1 MTEAD
6 AAELQRVTS
15 EQAILQKHLDQSRK
29 QGRHHNMTI
38 QEYQSKQQQRQAHSQ
53 PNEPCSPLM
62 SPSQHSPMHS
72 PAALVSQSPGPNMIQ
87 HSPATPSIVQHSPGT
102 PLLQHSP
109 GNSQS
114 TNLGTMSPHNVQQQS
129 PRIGTPHS
137 QSDESPFSPGPMPS
151 PGLCNPNTRMT
162 SPQHRAIIGGRLA
175 TSPGAFTPETRNP
188 QQMMADQSVR
198 VHNLAQRFVRPPEG
212 AQRRGGIVY
221 SPQPGQ
227 QQLLS
232 QQHQQLLQQRQQI
245 IQQQQQPHENVAQDQ
260 GQATIA
266 RGTLQRQQ
274 VFPQQQ
280 QHESISRQQIL
291 QQQQQ
296 SDISQ
301 DGQNIVAQRNLQ
313 MVQQRQIL
321 QQQQQPNDVV
331 SQEGHNVVAQRNL
344 QLARQQ
350 IAIQQQQQQEGISQD
365 GQNIIVQRSMQM
377 TQQRQQILQQTES
390 VVQEGQNSIAQRPLQ
405 MVPQQQ
411 QRQVLQQQQNDITS
425 QEGQT
430 VVTQRNL
437 HLLQQRQQI
446 LQQQQIVQQHEV
458 IPQGISPE
466 GQSSIGQRTMQIAQQ
481 RQQILQQQ
489 QQQEDISQDIQNVQ
503 TQRNLQIVQQR
514 QILQQQQHE
523 GIAQNISQD
532 GQNVIQR
539 TLQMTQQR
547 QQVLQQ
553 HENIPQDGQ
562 SVVAQRNLQIAQQR
576 QQTLQQQQQI
586 LQQQQIQQQQ
596 QHEDGSQDGQNTI
609 AQRSLQMVQQRQQII
624 QQHENVSQIISQE
637 GQNSIAQRT
646 LQLVQQRQQILHQQQ
661 HEAISQE
668 GQNSIAQKS
677 LQITQQRQQLL
688 QQHEGVSQNIS
699 QEGQNSIA
707 QRSLQM
713 VQQRQ
718 HILQQQQ
725 RQQFLQMQQQQQ
737 QKPPNSP
744 MMSQPASSPSPQ
756 LHQQLQQGYG
766 QPPSSPMVQQVTM
779 GSPML
784 QQQLN
789 PISQPPSPMNR
800 ISPMLHGG
808 HHHSSTTNQPPSS
821 PMMPRSPMVAGSPM
835 QMQRRQSTGSSPA
848 MPDRP
853 QSVENPGTPRTPH
866 TPHSFIQQNTNLT
879 TTPSDQMQILQD
891 SSSLAENS
899 RGGGNTNNPLNPIPF
914 PNFGKSGYF
923 KLGLRGGSPGYQER
937 DFSLENT
944 TKNNSENHN
953 KCAKPKP
960 FFGRFGYFKLGL
972 RGGSP
977 MWSSKAE
984 SSKSGKESEISQT
997 RREQP
1002 VEEKPNT
1009 SVNRKIAR
1017 IGSLVCADYND
1028 FDDDSHTPPQASPTT
1043 LEVKPAGQNSS
1054 LISSTLDTEPLTL
1067 ESPGV
1072 KLEQLPD
1079 TTDYD
1084 DDKTIVNTEV
1094 TLSSAAQRDSDD
1106 ITVIEQFGDSELV
1119 DVISGSLEGDMQEE
1133 YILFE
1138 PEMVDLSADSN
1149 DSLCHGLVNDEGQGH
1164 DLVQILEIEN
1174 PESQSEEPILSD
1186 EDLISSHLRNKKG
1199 LRLDIV
1205 RTLQAGK
1212 KLVAVTDDTPESPDQ
1227 EELRVNPSPGSY
1239 LDQSLDQELMVS
1251 LVNESEV
1258 VIIDP
1263 TTKSPEDNLSKGS
1276 SDEDAEKIESNV
1288 SSDVFKENI
1297 INEDL
1302 TDDQNKLKQNK
1313 SPTNFVFSDN
1323 KTSHNKISSSTGHQ
1337 TSINTITISN
1347 SAISL
1352 ANTAISSNSNTI
1364 LASISS
1370 DSQLSRISIRPI
1382 ATEAKTLDQFASKE
1396 ASSSSFSTQKDFA
1409 LSSTMASIVADA
1421 KIAAKLSQTA
1431 IVSNPQQSKLD
1442 LKVFSAETSKILS
1455 SGKPFITY
1463 SDLPTSKTESLSN
1476 PTKLVLSVQPTSV
1489 TLLTPKMSIPDLSK
1503 KEGVMK
1509 NKERQVKD
1517 HQGEIKREKEEDSK
1531 IKNENKS
1538 SELIAEEKKMDPLNT
1553 TDELESMLEAI
1564 HNPAENAENKIDT
1577 PTTTLKRMSPV
1588 TDDLSLVNI
1597 LENDSE
1603 LVENDKEQIL
1613 SGSEMQKASKS
1624 KETEK
1629 NVEATNNDKNIL
1641 SNDKNNQKELCGT
1654 EVENSKSFLPHCLSE
1669 EKTLMEESSDDI
1681 LDMLHNIISSKP
1693 EMANSGELK
1702 SSLIYQ
1708 MPTPL
1713 DTLPLNILQDSLI
1726 DVEQENLEND
1736 QLSSTETKSQVKD
1749 QSSEMKKS
1757 PPATSSQASTLVVST
1772 VAQLQKSTTTVPHLS
1787 PLSKPTEL
1795 TSNVDHV
1802 SHQLRTLLSSLQSNP
1817 NTVNQTGV
1825 VGMVSSEKTGNVSSA
1840 PSILSTLNS
1849 SNIVAQSGISILR
1862 ADQGRSQPNT
1872 INNVIKDS
1880 EVTMKETIKESSG
1893 MITAVTKIN
1902 GEQVFRVTSSATTIQ
1917 STAVSNLPSTT
1928 SAVITTRTIT
1938 TSISITS
1945 NAMLNAML
1953 ADTTSLKPTVAGNS
1967 SNNTVPTQSVNFF
1980 NSVLP
1985 STSIQRPQNLQAI
1998 LQVTSGC
2005 STPARVQ
2012 VNTNSSVTS
2021 SMQCVRTIVP
2031 PLATSSGISGTPSI
2045 LQTTL
2050 SQAPNHLLITPNQ
2063 SQYKPPGLLPIDNKN
2078 NDLENQS
2085 MTSAKDSEESKV
2097 QEKKEVDPSK
2107 NSSSLRLEE
2116 SQNVLLKQLL
2126 QNTVCGRLSPS
2137 LPIVPSLEAQ
2147 LARPVV
2153 PIAPPLL
2160 PHLLNET
2167 PTPKPAINKQVL
2179 TRETSFLS
2187 HSVSHMKIQS
2197 SPVTKE
2203 EPSKPSPPLS
2213 SSIPITSQRSHT
2225 ESLKQQTAKSIPTS
2239 SGSSVG
2245 TSSANSSAKPQ
2256 PVSTTVTTRTS
2267 PDIST
2272 NQQET
2277 PGQPGKPGTGVDE
2290 EPQAQQRV
2298 ASSIPKANL
2307 QSKPL
2312 VTSGITSKNVQP
2324 PITNN
2329 SINSSNVSGPQTPQ
2343 QSQQVQ
2349 SQIPVSQKPIVT
2361 QQVSSST
2368 SSVHQQSVQQVPQ
2381 HSHGTI
2387 AGLPQATVTS
2397 PATAPSGSKIV
2408 PLVEVKKELGLEEV
2422 LTVTTG
2428 TTGTTNHLQTDT
2440 KDFLTAKEE
2449 LVDSAIDDKTGE
2461 YNIYQHLSFFKGLS
2475 TTRRSLFRS
2484 EEVEEK
2490 AVPAETKAEPREG
2503 CYDRTSE
2510 ETFP

>member
-1 MTEAD
+1 MTETD
-6 AAELQRVTS
+6 AAELQRVSS
-15 EQAILQKHLDQSRK
+15 ELATLQKHLDTSRK
-29 QGRHHNMTI
+29 QGRQHNMLI
-38 QEYQSKQQQRQAHSQ
+38 QEYQSKQQQRQTHSQ

-87 HSPATPSIVQHSPGT
+87 HSPATPSLIQHSPGT

-114 TNLGTMSPHNVQQQS
+114 TNLGTISPHNVQQQS

-137 QSDESPFSPGPMPS
+137 QGDESPFSPGPMPS
-151 PGLCNPNTRMT
+151 PGLCNPNTTRMT
-162 SPQHRAIIGGRLA
+162 SPQHRAIINGRLA
-175 TSPGAFTPETRNP
+175 TSPGAFTPETRNQ
-188 QQMMADQSVR
+188 QQMIADQNVR

-212 AQRRGGIVY
+212 TQRRGGIVY

-232 QQHQQLLQQRQQI
+232 QQHQQLLQRQQI
-245 IQQQQQPHENVAQDQ
+245 IQQQHDSVAQDQ
-260 GQATIA
+260 GQSTIA

-274 VFPQQQ
+274 IFTQQQ
-280 QHESISRQQIL
+280 QHESVSRQQIL

-301 DGQNIVAQRNLQ
+301 DGQNIVTQRNLQ
-313 MVQQRQIL
+313 IAQQRQIL
-321 QQQQQPNDVV
+321 QQQQSNDV
-331 SQEGHNVVAQRNL
+331 SQEGQNVVAQRNL
-344 QLARQQ
+344 QMARHQ
-350 IAIQQQQQQEGISQD
+350 IIQQQEGISQD
-365 GQNIIVQRSMQM
+365 GQNIIAQRSMQM
-377 TQQRQQILQQTES
+377 TQQRQQILQQTEGI
-390 VVQEGQNSIAQRPLQ
+390 QEGQNSINQRSLQ
-405 MVPQQQ
+405 MVSQQQ
-411 QRQVLQQQQNDITS
+411 QRQVLQQQTDIIT
-425 QEGQT
+425 QEGQN

-437 HLLQQRQQI
+437 HLTQQRQQI
-446 LQQQQIVQQHEV
+446 LQQQQIVQQHE
-458 IPQGISPE
+458 IISQGISPE
-466 GQSSIGQRTMQIAQQ
+466 GQNSIGQRTLQMVQQ

-489 QQQEDISQDIQNVQ
+489 QQEDASQDIQNVGV
-503 TQRNLQIVQQR
+503 QRNLQIVQQR

-523 GIAQNISQD
+523 GITQNISQD
-532 GQNVIQR
+532 GQNIVQR

-553 HENIPQDGQ
+553 HENISQDGQ
-562 SVVAQRNLQIAQQR
+562 SVVTQRNLQIAQQR
-576 QQTLQQQQQI
+576 QQALQQQQQI
-586 LQQQQIQQQQ
+586 LQQQQIQQQ
-596 QHEDGSQDGQNTI
+596 HDDVSQDGQSTI
-609 AQRSLQMVQQRQQII
+609 TQRSLQMAQQRQQII
-624 QQHENVSQIISQE
+624 QQQHESVSQIISQE
-637 GQNSIAQRT
+637 GQNSIAQRS
-646 LQLVQQRQQILHQQQ
+646 LQLAQQRQQILHQQQ

-668 GQNSIAQKS
+668 GQTSIAQRS
-677 LQITQQRQQLL
+677 LQLTQQRQQLL
-688 QQHEGVSQNIS
+688 QQQQHESVSQNIS
-699 QEGQNSIA
+699 QEGQNSIG

-713 VQQRQ
+713 AQQRQ

-744 MMSQPASSPSPQ
+744 MVSQPASSPSPQ
-756 LHQQLQQGYG
+756 LHQQLQQSYG

-808 HHHSSTTNQPPSS
+808 HHHSSATNQPPSS

-866 TPHSFIQQNTNLT
+866 TPHNFVQQSTNL
-879 TTPSDQMQILQD
+879 PANSNDQVSLQILQE
-891 SSSLAENS
+891 SSSLVENS
-899 RGGGNTNNPLNPIPF
+899 ARGGGNSNNPLNPIPF
-914 PNFGKSGYF
+914 PNYGKSGYF
-923 KLGLRGGSPGYQER
+923 KLGLRGGSPGDQQQI
-937 DFSLENT
+937 FSKNT
-944 TKNNSENHN
+944 NNNNNNNKNHTKL
-953 KCAKPKP
+953 AKLMQ
-960 FFGRFGYFKLGL
+960 FSNFGRFGYFKLGL

-984 SSKSGKESEISQT
+984 SSKGSKESEISQAK
-997 RREQP
+997 REQL
-1002 VEEKPNT
+1002 VEEKTNI
-1009 SVNRKIAR
+1009 SLNRKTVK

-1043 LEVKPAGQNSS
+1043 LEVKSTGQNSS
-1054 LISSTLDTEPLTL
+1054 LISSNLDNECLG
-1067 ESPGV
+1067 SPGV

-1133 YILFE
+1133 YVLFE
-1138 PEMVDLSADSN
+1138 PGMVVDLSADSN
-1149 DSLCHGLVNDEGQGH
+1149 DSLCHALVNDAGQSH

-1186 EDLISSHLRNKKG
+1186 EDLIPSHLRNKKS

-1212 KLVAVTDDTPESPDQ
+1212 KLVAVTDTPDSPDQ
-1227 EELRVNPSPGSY
+1227 EELRVNPSPSSY
-1239 LDQSLDQELMVS
+1239 LDQSIDQELMVS

-1276 SDEDAEKIESNV
+1276 GDEDNEKIDSNIQTDV
-1288 SSDVFKENI
+1288 SKENT
-1297 INEDL
+1297 INESL
-1302 TDDQNKLKQNK
+1302 IDDQNKLKQNK
-1313 SPTNFVFSDN
+1313 SPTNFVFSD
-1323 KTSHNKISSSTGHQ
+1323 KTSYNKILSSTIHP
-1337 TSINTITISN
+1337 TSINTVTFSN

-1352 ANTAISSNSNTI
+1352 INTAISSNSNTI

-1370 DSQLSRISIRPI
+1370 DSQLNQISIQPI
-1382 ATEAKTLDQFASKE
+1382 ATEAKTIDQLDLKE
-1396 ASSSSFSTQKDFA
+1396 VSSSSFSNQKGFT

-1431 IVSNPQQSKLD
+1431 IVSNPQKSKLD
-1442 LKVFSAETSKILS
+1442 VKVGVFSAKETSKILS
-1455 SGKPFITY
+1455 SGKPSVTS
-1463 SDLPTSKTESLSN
+1463 SDLILMNKTESQNN

-1489 TLLTPKMSIPDLSK
+1489 TLLTPKMSIPDLSR
-1503 KEGVMK
+1503 KESILK
-1509 NKERQVKD
+1509 NKEKQMESQESEMKK
-1517 HQGEIKREKEEDSK
+1517 EKEKEEVHGK
-1531 IKNENKS
+1531 IKNESNS
-1538 SELIAEEKKMDPLNT
+1538 SGLIAEEKKSDSLNT

-1564 HNPAENAENKIDT
+1564 HNPAENTENKNDT
-1577 PTTTLKRMSPV
+1577 PTTFKRMSPV

-1597 LENDSE
+1597 LENDAE
-1603 LVENDKEQIL
+1603 LIENDKEQIL
-1613 SGSEMQKASKS
+1613 SSSDMQKANKV

-1629 NVEATNNDKNIL
+1629 NIEETGNDKNTL
-1641 SNDKNNQKELCGT
+1641 LNDKNHQEELCT
-1654 EVENSKSFLPHCLSE
+1654 EEENSKPFLQHCLSG

-1736 QLSSTETKSQVKD
+1736 QLPSIEVKNQVKN
-1749 QSSEMKKS
+1749 QNSEMKKS
-1757 PPATSSQASTLVVST
+1757 PPTTTQAPTLVVST

-1795 TSNVDHV
+1795 TSNVANV
-1802 SHQLRTLLSSLQSNP
+1802 SHQLRTLLSSLQSNQ

-1825 VGMVSSEKTGNVSSA
+1825 VTMVSSDKSGNVLSVSNT
-1840 PSILSTLNS
+1840 LSTLNS
-1849 SNIVAQSGISILR
+1849 SNNGQSGVSNLAR
-1862 ADQGRSQPNT
+1862 LDPNRSQTNS
-1872 INNVIKDS
+1872 INAIKDADL
-1880 EVTMKETIKESSG
+1880 TLKEAIKESG
-1893 MITAVTKIN
+1893 GIVTAVTKISN
-1902 GEQVFRVTSSATTIQ
+1902 GEQVFRVTCSATTIQ
-1917 STAVSNLPSTT
+1917 TTTVSNISSTT
-1928 SAVITTRTIT
+1928 STIITTKTVT
-1938 TSISITS
+1938 TTISITS

-1953 ADTTSLKPTVAGNS
+1953 ADTTSLKPSVAGHS
-1967 SNNTVPTQSVNFF
+1967 RNNTVSTQSVNFF

-1985 STSIQRPQNLQAI
+1985 STSIQRSQNLQAI
-1998 LQVTSGC
+1998 LQVSSGC
-2005 STPARVQ
+2005 STPTRIQ
-2012 VNTNSSVTS
+2012 VNTNSAVNN
-2021 SMQCVRTIVP
+2021 SMQCVRTIIP

-2050 SQAPNHLLITPNQ
+2050 SQAPNHLLTSNQ
-2063 SQYKPPGLLPIDNKN
+2063 GQYKSPGLLPIDNKN

-2085 MTSAKDSEESKV
+2085 TTLIKDPEESKV
-2097 QEKKEVDPSK
+2097 QEKRETDPSK
-2107 NSSSLRLEE
+2107 NSNSLRLED

-2126 QNTVCGRLSPS
+2126 QNTVGATTSGSSQGPS

-2147 LARPVV
+2147 LARPVL
-2153 PIAPPLL
+2153 PTPPSLL
-2160 PHLLNET
+2160 PQLLNET
-2167 PTPKPAINKQVL
+2167 PTPKPIINKQVL

-2187 HSVSHMKIQS
+2187 HSVSHLKIQS
-2197 SPVTKE
+2197 SPIKE
-2203 EPSKPSPPLS
+2203 EPKSSPPS
-2213 SSIPITSQRSHT
+2213 STSIPIMSQQRGQS
-2225 ESLKQQTAKSIPTS
+2225 ESLKQQAIKSVSTS
-2239 SGSSVG
+2239 SGSSLG
-2245 TSSANSSAKPQ
+2245 NSSANSSVNSSVKQ
-2256 PVSTTVTTRTS
+2256 QTVSSTITTTRMS
-2267 PDIST
+2267 PGIST
-2272 NQQET
+2272 NQQESS
-2277 PGQPGKPGTGVDE
+2277 GQGNPEISIDE
-2290 EPQAQQRV
+2290 ESQTQQRV
-2298 ASSIPKANL
+2298 AVSVSKVNL
-2307 QSKPL
+2307 QTKPL
-2312 VTSGITSKNVQP
+2312 VTSAMTSKNVQP
-2324 PITNN
+2324 LTNN
-2329 SINSSNVSGPQTPQ
+2329 SSNISGPQTQ
-2343 QSQQVQ
+2343 VQQVQ
-2349 SQIPVSQKPIVT
+2349 NQIQVAQKPIVA

-2368 SSVHQQSVQQVPQ
+2368 SSVHQQSVQQVP
-2381 HSHGTI
+2381 HSHGNI
-2387 AGLPQATVTS
+2387 AGLSQGVTG
-2397 PATAPSGSKIV
+2397 PTAPTSSSNIV

-2422 LTVTTG
+2422 LTATSTTS
-2428 TTGTTNHLQTDT
+2428 TSHLQTDT

-2449 LVDSAIDDKTGE
+2449 FIDSAIDDKTGE
-2461 YNIYQHLSFFKGLS
+2461 
-2475 TTRRSLFRS
+2475 
-2484 EEVEEK
+2484 
-2490 AVPAETKAEPREG
+2490 
-2503 CYDRTSE
+2503 
-2510 ETFP
+2510 